1 MCSVQENSSSRQHK
15 AIKVRKIMLQFQLHR
30 LGAYSERC
38 MREQDH
44 FAVFTASLQQLVFF
58 SSPLV
63 QIRMNLDKLLLP
75 PHLQETPQLAHSHSC
90 KSRSQAGP
98 WMDGWNKNVDRMGR
112 GDGWRGTMIRCVP
125 HTMIKA
131 SGRLLLR

>member
-44 FAVFTASLQQLVFF
+44 FAVFTAKQLVFF

-98 WMDGWNKNVDRMGR
+98 WMDGIKMWIEWDEVM
-112 GDGWRGTMIRCVP
+112 DGE
-125 HTMIKA
+125 A
-131 SGRLLLR
+131 Q